1 VTDVHSVETR
11 SRNMAA
17 IRGKNTKPEMLIRRA
32 LFSRGYRYR
41 LHCSEL
47 PGKPDLV
54 LPKYRVV
61 IQVQGCFWHQHCCR
75 YFKWPE
81 TRPEFWRTKI
91 EGNVAR
97 DQEALYRLKIEDWRV
112 LIIWEC
118 ALKGRPPNEFKVLVD
133 EVEIWLRSDTEYLEL
148 PLPTFSGC

>member
-1 VTDVHSVETR
+1 MADVHSVETR

-17 IRGKNTKPEMLIRRA
+17 IRGKDTKPEILIRHA

-41 LHCSEL
+41 LHCSDL

-54 LPKYRVV
+54 LPKYKAA
-61 IQVQGCFWHQHCCR
+61 IQIQGCFWHQHGCR
-75 YFKWPE
+75 YFKWPS
-81 TRPEFWRTKI
+81 TRREFWRTKI

-97 DQEALYRLKIEDWRV
+97 DQRALYRLKIENWRA

-118 ALKGRPPNEFKVLVD
+118 ALKSTTPTGFESLID
-133 EVEIWLRSDTEYLEL
+133 EIERWLSSESEYLEL
-148 PLPTFSGC
+148 PAPSLAG

>member
-1 VTDVHSVETR
+1 MTDVHSAEAR

-17 IRGKNTKPEMLIRRA
+17 IRGKDTKPEILIRHA

-41 LHCSEL
+41 LHCAEL
-47 PGKPDLV
+47 PGKPDVV
-54 LPKYRVV
+54 LPKYRAV
-61 IQVQGCFWHQHCCR
+61 IQVQGCFWHRHDCR
-75 YFKWPE
+75 FFKWPA

-97 DQEALYRLKIEDWRV
+97 DQRALFQLKMQEWRV

-118 ALKGRPPNEFKVLVD
+118 ALKKTSSDSFELLVD
-133 EVEIWLRSDTEYLEL
+133 EIEHWLHSDSEYLEL
-148 PLPTFSGC
+148 PELTFLG

>member
-1 VTDVHSVETR
+1 MADVHSVEQR

-17 IRGKNTKPEMLIRRA
+17 IRGKNTKPEIQIRQG

-41 LHCSEL
+41 LHCSDL

-54 LPKYRVV
+54 LPKYRAA
-61 IQVQGCFWHQHCCR
+61 IQVQGCFWHKHNCR
-75 YFKWPE
+75 YFRWPA
-81 TRPEFWRTKI
+81 TRPEFWRKKI

-97 DQEALYRLKIEDWRV
+97 DQRALYQLKVDGWRA

-118 ALKGRPPNEFKVLVD
+118 ALKRCSPGEFEELLD
-133 EVEIWLRSDTEYLEL
+133 QAEQWLHSQSEYLEL
-148 PLPTFSGC
+148 PSATLFS